1 MHLCT
6 GSSPIK
12 NLRRPP
18 AGSAVPASLASIALI
33 LLAQLEL
40 GGSFR
45 GLWGRSD
52 ATTSCA
58 VESGIYRP
66 QKRRNCCNNDSCGSQ
81 LRRGL
86 CLLLS
91 KVSPA
96 LEPKDLFWARGSDG
110 GALRNGLCGFWRP
123 KYQQEGASSAS
134 RASALGPLLRP
145 KRHRQL
151 PELLRA
157 SDSISRTLLRR
168 EIELP
173 GRRGRESTPS
183 AIC

>member
-110 GALRNGLCGFWRP
+110 GALKSDLMIGFWARP
-123 KYQQEGASSAS
+123 ILARGLLPAA
-134 RASALGPLLRP
+134 RAMGHNRLPQRHSLRWGL
-145 KRHRQL
+145 Q
-151 PELLRA
+151 A
-157 SDSISRTLLRR
+157 SDD
-168 EIELP
+168 
-173 GRRGRESTPS
+173 TPVPTAAS
-183 AIC
+183 DRSVASWRNLTRFR